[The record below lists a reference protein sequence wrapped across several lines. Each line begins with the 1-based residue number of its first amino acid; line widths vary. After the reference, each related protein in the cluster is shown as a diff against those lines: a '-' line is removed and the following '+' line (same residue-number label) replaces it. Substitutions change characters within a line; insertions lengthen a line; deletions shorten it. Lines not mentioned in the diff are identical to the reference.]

1 MKLIKKLLMLSAEI
15 YKEPR
20 IGKVFKNDTDY
31 CEVIK
36 EGTTLIVVFRGTEN
50 KKGWKSNFECVDRNS
65 NDIHDGFEEAYNEL
79 DLYYPLVKILEDKS
93 FNHVIF
99 TGHSRGGPLAIQA
112 AFDMSEFGVVYEKVS
127 CVTFGTPRLGG
138 KKWRDKFN
146 RSKVYLTRVETP
158 GDPVCNIPLKIQGY
172 IKEGNI
178 LTLKLPW
185 YLRLTGLPFIRAI
198 QHSPKVYMK
207 AIEYTE
213 RN

>member
-50 KKGWKSNFECVDRNS
+50 KKGWKSNFKCVDRNN
-65 NDIHDGFEEAYNEL
+65 NDIHDGFESAYAKLNGLISSEIC
-79 DLYYPLVKILEDKS
+79 DKIYNI
-93 FNHVIF
+93 NHVIY
-99 TGHSRGGPLAIQA
+99 TGHSRGGTMAILAA
-112 AFDMSEFGVVYEKVS
+112 LKNTWLAKVS
-127 CVTFGTPRLGG
+127 CVTFGAPRLGG

-172 IKEGNI
+172 RKEGNI

-198 QHSPKVYMK
+198 QHSPKIYMK